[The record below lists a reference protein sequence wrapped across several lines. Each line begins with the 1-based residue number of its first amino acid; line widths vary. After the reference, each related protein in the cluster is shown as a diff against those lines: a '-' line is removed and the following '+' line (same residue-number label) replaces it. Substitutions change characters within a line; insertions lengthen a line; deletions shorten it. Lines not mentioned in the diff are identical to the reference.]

1 MTDNEKKLA
10 ATSEA
15 IENVQGKKGK
25 NAKAPLSEDMS
36 PDQLRDRLA
45 SDTAKYIAGGG
56 KIDVLNL
63 ELDPKVAIEL
73 DANLPTDVKALIKK
87 GDLKGALQSL
97 SKSSKNKRIKQIARA
112 LSENTGTTKIELANE
127 ASLKDKGYDIG
138 DKSDVAGMFDPR
150 INTILLNSNLPLTVH
165 ALLHEATHAS
175 TINQLKNKSHPA
187 TKQLTKLYQDVKPYL
202 DSAYGAENLNEFI
215 AEAFSNPVFQRKLAS
230 INPKGEEIS
239 VLQRLFRTVTN
250 YVRRLIGMDTKPM
263 GSALDEAD
271 AAIIAMLSPN
281 SRTRDSAVMNMMSS
295 PANVKKVL
303 NDMASVQKS
312 LIAGP
317 KKAFIDGAVE
327 FLGDAGINGKA
338 KEVLLKLTG
347 SQALGDIA
355 RGVGFGQIG
364 IKLHAAYETMRG
376 NIQDA
381 DKKIKESLDGYD
393 AWAKTAGRDQVEL
406 LDNIVYSDE
415 YGATIYQVDPT
426 KPRSHYEKQDNQFD
440 SSGNDLLPVYDKLQ
454 VQWNKLKPAGKKM
467 FNSQR
472 AEYRRLHEELVKV
485 INGEI
490 DALEANIDPND
501 KEAVKAFKDKQF
513 SLKKQINQK
522 LLEAGEL
529 EVYFP
534 LVRQGK
540 YKLSFDT
547 TIKNKDGTTRV
558 EPVFL
563 MFDRKIDRDNMLAE
577 VEADTNTV
585 GDPDA
590 YNGDTKRSSF
600 NNAPSGSFV
609 SDVLAVVNASMPK
622 GKQSTET
629 QEQIMRLFIESLP
642 ETSFAKSLQK
652 RKGIRGYDKNVRGA
666 MNNKGYSLSSQIEKM
681 KSSALIRTLEKEVR
695 DTKRPKDVNL
705 DTFNR
710 VKDEL
715 FVRSQ
720 FARTGATNKTTER
733 LAQRSNQLAFIY
745 TIGFNASSALVN
757 LSQIPLVVGPFLSGK
772 FGYTET
778 SVAMAKAGKFVGAS
792 SISIDEYYDIK
803 DGTYTLKDSVE
814 KKIRAANPKKEDA
827 DAAVAEYKRMIP
839 MVKAANERGQVYH
852 SEIKDQ
858 LRAGQGTSKNPA
870 LKLLDMVSSAS
881 AVMFS
886 TAERFNRQTTLTMS
900 YNLVL
905 DKLDALDTS
914 NKKGKKE
921 RYYSALDAKFIDVPT
936 SSEARMKFA
945 ANEALYLTQ
954 EVNGGSVLETAAG
967 YSQQGLGR
975 VALMYKSYGLQMYY
989 SMLKAGKMYINNRG
1003 GTDAESVQLRKMARN
1018 QLLGIHGSALFFA
1031 GAQGVPLYGAVAM
1044 IADLFFLDDEQDD
1057 FDTAVRKH
1065 IGEGWYK
1072 GAVTEL
1078 TGVDIA
1084 GRVRLTG
1091 LLLQENRFNKDAS
1104 LEENLA
1110 FYLGGPALST
1120 ANRLYRG
1127 VSDLRSGDIGSVERG
1142 IESLAPAG
1150 LTNAWR
1156 NSFGRYA
1163 REGGIRTRRGDPI
1176 YDDMTAGDF
1185 AAQALGF
1192 PPAEYTF
1199 IQERTARNK
1208 GIEKAIVTN
1217 RSSLTKKFYIA
1228 NRMGDHETMGEV
1240 LKDIVAHNRRH
1251 PTAAIN
1257 SEQIMKSVKS
1267 HMATSAKMHNGV
1279 TVNPLMAYAIMQSNM
1294 EYNQ

>member
-1 MTDNEKKLA
+1 
-10 ATSEA
+10 
-15 IENVQGKKGK
+15 
-25 NAKAPLSEDMS
+25 
-36 PDQLRDRLA
+36 
-45 SDTAKYIAGGG
+45 
-56 KIDVLNL
+56 
-63 ELDPKVAIEL
+63 
-73 DANLPTDVKALIKK
+73 
-87 GDLKGALQSL
+87 
-97 SKSSKNKRIKQIARA
+97 
-112 LSENTGTTKIELANE
+112 
-127 ASLKDKGYDIG
+127 
-138 DKSDVAGMFDPR
+138 
-150 INTILLNSNLPLTVH
+150 
-165 ALLHEATHAS
+165 
-175 TINQLKNKSHPA
+175 
-187 TKQLTKLYQDVKPYL
+187 
-202 DSAYGAENLNEFI
+202 
-215 AEAFSNPVFQRKLAS
+215 
-230 INPKGEEIS
+230 
-239 VLQRLFRTVTN
+239 
-250 YVRRLIGMDTKPM
+250 M

-355 RGVGFGQIG
+355 RGVGFGQVG

-376 NIQDA
+376 NIQTA

-393 AWAKTAGRDQVEL
+393 AWAKDAGRDQVEL

-600 NNAPSGSFV
+600 NNAPAGSFV

-695 DTKRPKDVNL
+695 DIKRPKDVNL

-772 FGYTET
+772 FGYAET
-778 SVAMAKAGKFVGAS
+778 SAAIAKAGKFVGAS
-792 SISIDEYYDIK
+792 KLSIDEYYDIK

-814 KKIRAANPKKEDA
+814 KKLRAANPNKKDA

-900 YNLVL
+900 YNLAL

-921 RYYSALDAKFIDVPT
+921 RYYSAVDAKFIDVPT
-936 SSEARMKFA
+936 SSEARMDFA
-945 ANEALYLTQ
+945 AKEALYLTQ

-989 SMLKAGKMYINNRG
+989 SMLKAGKMYIDNRG

-1031 GAQGVPLYGAVAM
+1031 GAQGVPLYGAIAM
-1044 IADLFFLDDEQDD
+1044 IADLFFLDDEEDD

-1156 NSFGRYA
+1156 SSFGRYA

-1176 YDDMTAGDF
+1176 YDDMTTGDF

-1240 LKDIVAHNRRH
+1240 LKDIVAHNSRH

-1257 SEQIMKSVKS
+1257 PEQVMKSVKS

-1279 TVNPLMAYAIMQSNM
+1279 TVNPIMAYAIQKSNM